1 MILSP
6 ALTLVGKAKPVLKGR
21 KIGALVT
28 DGADGDRLQAL
39 RDALEREGAELAI
52 VAPKIGGVRLKSGKH
67 LATDMALSGAPSVF
81 FDAVAIFASAEGIKP
96 LLKNSAAIDWVRDAF
111 GHLKVIGHTSAA
123 QPLFAKASI
132 ADDLD
137 EGVIELDGRRECR
150 AIHRGREAAARVG
163 SRGSP
168 LRKRRMTAASTAPAS
183 AEVIS
188 LADDRASIRRR
199 LLQRSARDVA
209 EKAFARA
216 GDYDEDGAYPAADV
230 AALHESGLLTAVLPV
245 KCGGAGLTGL
255 SLSEVLRSIGSGSLP
270 LGRLFEGHVNALE
283 LVLRY
288 GNDRRVELVAEE
300 ARAGKLFGVWNT
312 DDANGLRL
320 IHRHGRSWLE
330 GRKVLASGAGH
341 IERPLVTATDENGR
355 RLIVLP
361 KLGVP
366 DRADLSR
373 WTAQGMRASATGAVD
388 FTGVEIE
395 PMEIVGREGDYE
407 RQPWFSAGAW
417 RFAAV
422 HLGGMERLFDLLR
435 RHLQETNRGQD
446 PHQAARLGRAA
457 MAVETARLWVA
468 QAASTT
474 EAPLGSRAPEQ
485 LVAYVNLARLAVEA
499 AALDL
504 MQLAQRSVG
513 LQAFMRPNPIER
525 ISRDLATYLRQPGPD
540 RALTDAA
547 AWVLAQPVGAQ
558 DLWR

>member
-1 MILSP
+1 M
-6 ALTLVGKAKPVLKGR
+6 R
-21 KIGALVT
+21 
-28 DGADGDRLQAL
+28 
-39 RDALEREGAELAI
+39 
-52 VAPKIGGVRLKSGKH
+52 
-67 LATDMALSGAPSVF
+67 M
-81 FDAVAIFASAEGIKP
+81 
-96 LLKNSAAIDWVRDAF
+96 
-111 GHLKVIGHTSAA
+111 
-123 QPLFAKASI
+123 
-132 ADDLD
+132 
-137 EGVIELDGRRECR
+137 
-150 AIHRGREAAARVG
+150 G
-163 SRGSP
+163 SRGTP
-168 LRKRRMTAASTAPAS
+168 LRKRRMTVASPAPAS
-183 AEVIS
+183 AKVIS
-188 LADDRASIRRR
+188 LTDERVSIRRR
-199 LLQRSARDVA
+199 SLQRSARDVA
-209 EKAFARA
+209 QKAFARA
-216 GDYDEDGAYPAADV
+216 GEYDEDGAFPAEDV
-230 AALHESGLLTAVLPV
+230 AALHESGLLVAVLPV
-245 KCGGAGLTGL
+245 KFGGAGLTGL

-283 LVLRY
+283 LVVRY
-288 GNDRRVELVAEE
+288 GNDPRVKLVAEE

-312 DDANGLRL
+312 DDASGLRL

-330 GRKVLASGAGH
+330 GRKILASGAGH

-355 RLIVLP
+355 RMIVLP
-361 KLGVP
+361 KVAAP
-366 DRADLSR
+366 DRADVSR
-373 WTAQGMRASATGAVD
+373 WTAQGMRASSSGAVD

-395 PMEIVGREGDYE
+395 PMEIVGCEGDYE

-435 RHLQETNRGQD
+435 RHLVETNRGQD
-446 PHQAARLGRAA
+446 PHQSARLGRAA

-474 EAPLGSRAPEQ
+474 DSSLGAKAPEQ

-540 RALTDAA
+540 RAMTDAA
-547 AWVLAQPVGAQ
+547 AWVLAQPVDAQ

>member
-1 MILSP
+1 MTVASP
-6 ALTLVGKAKPVLKGR
+6 
-21 KIGALVT
+21 
-28 DGADGDRLQAL
+28 
-39 RDALEREGAELAI
+39 
-52 VAPKIGGVRLKSGKH
+52 
-67 LATDMALSGAPSVF
+67 
-81 FDAVAIFASAEGIKP
+81 
-96 LLKNSAAIDWVRDAF
+96 
-111 GHLKVIGHTSAA
+111 
-123 QPLFAKASI
+123 
-132 ADDLD
+132 
-137 EGVIELDGRRECR
+137 
-150 AIHRGREAAARVG
+150 
-163 SRGSP
+163 
-168 LRKRRMTAASTAPAS
+168 APAS
-183 AEVIS
+183 AKVIS
-188 LADDRASIRRR
+188 LTDERVSIRRR
-199 LLQRSARDVA
+199 SLQRSARDVA
-209 EKAFARA
+209 QKAFARA
-216 GDYDEDGAYPAADV
+216 GEYDEDGAFPAEDV
-230 AALHESGLLTAVLPV
+230 AALHESGLLVAVLPV
-245 KCGGAGLTGL
+245 KFGGAGLTGL

-283 LVLRY
+283 LVVRY
-288 GNDRRVELVAEE
+288 GNDPRVKLVAEE
-300 ARAGKLFGVWNT
+300 AQAGKLFGVWNT
-312 DDANGLRL
+312 DDASGLRL

-330 GRKVLASGAGH
+330 GRKILASGAGH

-355 RLIVLP
+355 RMIVLP
-361 KLGVP
+361 KVAAP
-366 DRADLSR
+366 DRADVSR
-373 WTAQGMRASATGAVD
+373 WTAQGMRASSSGAVD

-395 PMEIVGREGDYE
+395 PMEIVGCEGDYE

-435 RHLQETNRGQD
+435 RHLVETNRGQD
-446 PHQAARLGRAA
+446 PHQSARLGRAA

-474 EAPLGSRAPEQ
+474 DSSLGAKAPEQ

-547 AWVLAQPVGAQ
+547 AWVLAQPVDAQ

>member
-1 MILSP
+1 
-6 ALTLVGKAKPVLKGR
+6 
-21 KIGALVT
+21 
-28 DGADGDRLQAL
+28 
-39 RDALEREGAELAI
+39 
-52 VAPKIGGVRLKSGKH
+52 
-67 LATDMALSGAPSVF
+67 
-81 FDAVAIFASAEGIKP
+81 
-96 LLKNSAAIDWVRDAF
+96 
-111 GHLKVIGHTSAA
+111 
-123 QPLFAKASI
+123 
-132 ADDLD
+132 
-137 EGVIELDGRRECR
+137 
-150 AIHRGREAAARVG
+150 
-163 SRGSP
+163 
-168 LRKRRMTAASTAPAS
+168 
-183 AEVIS
+183 
-188 LADDRASIRRR
+188 
-199 LLQRSARDVA
+199 
-209 EKAFARA
+209 
-216 GDYDEDGAYPAADV
+216 
-230 AALHESGLLTAVLPV
+230 LHESGLLVAVLPV
-245 KCGGAGLTGL
+245 KFGGAGLTGL

-288 GNDRRVELVAEE
+288 GNDPRIKLVAEE

-330 GRKVLASGAGH
+330 GRKILASGAGH

-355 RLIVLP
+355 RMIVLP
-361 KLGVP
+361 KVASP
-366 DRADLSR
+366 DRADVSR

-388 FTGVEIE
+388 FTSIEIE
-395 PMEIVGREGDYE
+395 PMEIVGHEGDYE

-435 RHLQETNRGQD
+435 RHLQETKRGHD
-446 PHQAARLGRAA
+446 PHQSARLGRAA

-474 EAPLGSRAPEQ
+474 EGSLGSKAPEQ

-499 AALDL
+499 AALEL
-504 MQLAQRSVG
+504 MQIAQRSVG

-547 AWVLAQPVGAQ
+547 AWVLAQPVDAQ

>member
-1 MILSP
+1 
-6 ALTLVGKAKPVLKGR
+6 
-21 KIGALVT
+21 
-28 DGADGDRLQAL
+28 
-39 RDALEREGAELAI
+39 
-52 VAPKIGGVRLKSGKH
+52 
-67 LATDMALSGAPSVF
+67 
-81 FDAVAIFASAEGIKP
+81 
-96 LLKNSAAIDWVRDAF
+96 
-111 GHLKVIGHTSAA
+111 
-123 QPLFAKASI
+123 
-132 ADDLD
+132 
-137 EGVIELDGRRECR
+137 
-150 AIHRGREAAARVG
+150 
-163 SRGSP
+163 
-168 LRKRRMTAASTAPAS
+168 MTAATASQAS

-188 LADDRASIRRR
+188 LTDERASIRRR
-199 LLQRSARDVA
+199 LLQQSARDVA
-209 EKAFARA
+209 EEAFARA
-216 GDYDEDGAYPAADV
+216 GEYDEDGSFPAADV
-230 AALHESGLLTAVLPV
+230 AALHESGLLTAVLPL
-245 KCGGAGLTGL
+245 KFGGAGLTGL
-255 SLSEVLRSIGSGSLP
+255 SLSEVLRSVGSGSLP

-288 GNDRRVELVAEE
+288 GNDRRVKLVAEE
-300 ARAGKLFGVWNT
+300 AQAGKLFGVWNT

-355 RLIVLP
+355 RMIVLP
-361 KLGVP
+361 KLGAP
-366 DRADLSR
+366 DRADVSR
-373 WTAQGMRASATGAVD
+373 WSAQGMRASATGAVD
-388 FTGVEIE
+388 FTGVEIQ
-395 PMEIVGREGDYE
+395 PLEIVGREGDYE
-407 RQPWFSAGAW
+407 RQPWFSSGAW
-417 RFAAV
+417 RFTAV

-435 RHLQETNRGQD
+435 RHLQETDRGHD

-474 EAPLGSRAPEQ
+474 EGSLGSGAPEQ

-547 AWVLAQPVGAQ
+547 AWLLAQPVSAQ

>member
-1 MILSP
+1 VTAM
-6 ALTLVGKAKPVLKGR
+6 
-21 KIGALVT
+21 GA
-28 DGADGDRLQAL
+28 
-39 RDALEREGAELAI
+39 
-52 VAPKIGGVRLKSGKH
+52 
-67 LATDMALSGAPSVF
+67 
-81 FDAVAIFASAEGIKP
+81 
-96 LLKNSAAIDWVRDAF
+96 
-111 GHLKVIGHTSAA
+111 
-123 QPLFAKASI
+123 
-132 ADDLD
+132 
-137 EGVIELDGRRECR
+137 
-150 AIHRGREAAARVG
+150 
-163 SRGSP
+163 
-168 LRKRRMTAASTAPAS
+168 APAS

-188 LADDRASIRRR
+188 LSDERASIRRR

-216 GDYDEDGAYPAADV
+216 ADYDEDGAYPAADV
-230 AALHESGLLTAVLPV
+230 SALHDSGLLTAVLPV
-245 KCGGAGLTGL
+245 KCGGAGLSGL
-255 SLSEVLRSIGSGSLP
+255 SLSEILRSIGSGSLP

-288 GNDRRVELVAEE
+288 GNHQRAELVAEE

-341 IERPLVTATDENGR
+341 IERPLVTATDEEGR
-355 RLIVLP
+355 RLMVLP
-361 KLGVP
+361 KLDAG
-366 DRADLSR
+366 RADLSR

-388 FTGVEIE
+388 FTGVEIA
-395 PMEIVGREGDYE
+395 PLEIVGREGDYE

-446 PHQAARLGRAA
+446 PHQSARLGGAA

-468 QAASTT
+468 QAASIA

-499 AALDL
+499 AALDV
-504 MQLAQRSVG
+504 MQLIQRSVG
-513 LQAFMRPNPIER
+513 LQAFLRPNPIER
-525 ISRDLATYLRQPGPD
+525 ISRDLGTYLRQPGPD
-540 RALTDAA
+540 RALTEAA
-547 AWVLAQPVGAQ
+547 TWILAQPVGVQ

>member
-1 MILSP
+1 M
-6 ALTLVGKAKPVLKGR
+6 TG
-21 KIGALVT
+21 
-28 DGADGDRLQAL
+28 
-39 RDALEREGAELAI
+39 
-52 VAPKIGGVRLKSGKH
+52 
-67 LATDMALSGAPSVF
+67 
-81 FDAVAIFASAEGIKP
+81 ASA
-96 LLKNSAAIDWVRDAF
+96 
-111 GHLKVIGHTSAA
+111 
-123 QPLFAKASI
+123 
-132 ADDLD
+132 
-137 EGVIELDGRRECR
+137 
-150 AIHRGREAAARVG
+150 
-163 SRGSP
+163 
-168 LRKRRMTAASTAPAS
+168 APAP

-188 LADDRASIRRR
+188 LPDERSSIRRR
-199 LLQRSARDVA
+199 LLQQSARAVA
-209 EKAFARA
+209 EEAFARG

-230 AALHESGLLTAVLPV
+230 AALHESGLLVAVLPV

-255 SLSEVLRSIGSGSLP
+255 SLSEILRSIGSGSLP

-283 LVLRY
+283 LVLCY
-288 GNDRRVELVAEE
+288 GNDRRVDLVAAE

-341 IERPLVTATDENGR
+341 IERPLVTATDEEGR
-355 RLIVLP
+355 RLMVLP
-361 KLGVP
+361 KLDPG
-366 DRADLSR
+366 RADLSR
-373 WTAQGMRASATGAVD
+373 WTAQGMRASATGAVV

-395 PMEIVGREGDYE
+395 PIEIVGREGDYE

-446 PHQAARLGRAA
+446 AHQAARLGGAA
-457 MAVETARLWVA
+457 MAIETARLWVA
-468 QAASTT
+468 QAASIS

-513 LQAFMRPNPIER
+513 LQAFLRPNPIER

-547 AWVLAQPVGAQ
+547 TWILAQPVGVQ

>member
-1 MILSP
+1 
-6 ALTLVGKAKPVLKGR
+6 
-21 KIGALVT
+21 
-28 DGADGDRLQAL
+28 
-39 RDALEREGAELAI
+39 
-52 VAPKIGGVRLKSGKH
+52 
-67 LATDMALSGAPSVF
+67 
-81 FDAVAIFASAEGIKP
+81 
-96 LLKNSAAIDWVRDAF
+96 
-111 GHLKVIGHTSAA
+111 
-123 QPLFAKASI
+123 
-132 ADDLD
+132 
-137 EGVIELDGRRECR
+137 
-150 AIHRGREAAARVG
+150 
-163 SRGSP
+163 
-168 LRKRRMTAASTAPAS
+168 MTAAGAAPAS

-188 LADDRASIRRR
+188 LSDEPASIRRR
-199 LLQRSARDVA
+199 LLRGRAREVG
-209 EKAFARA
+209 ERAFARA
-216 GDYDEDGAYPAADV
+216 GAYDEDGAFPVADV
-230 AALHESGLLTAVLPV
+230 NGLHESGLLIAVLPV
-245 KCGGAGLTGL
+245 RCGGAGLSGL
-255 SLSEVLRSIGSGSLP
+255 CLSEVLQSIGSGSMP

-288 GNDRRVELVAEE
+288 GNHQQVDLVAEE
-300 ARAGKLFGVWNT
+300 ARAGKLSGVWNT

-320 IHRHGRSWLE
+320 IHRYGRSWLE

-361 KLGVP
+361 RVGAP

-373 WTAQGMRASATGAVD
+373 CASATGAVD
-388 FTGVEIE
+388 FTGVEVE
-395 PMEIVGREGDYE
+395 PVEIVGREGDYE
-407 RQPWFSAGAW
+407 RQPWLSAGAW

-422 HLGGMERLFDLLR
+422 QLGGMERLFDLLR
-435 RHLQETNRGQD
+435 RHLQETNRGQHS
-446 PHQAARLGRAA
+446 HQAARLGEAA

-468 QAASTT
+468 EAASTT

-504 MQLAQRSVG
+504 MQLVQRSVG
-513 LQAFMRPNPIER
+513 LQAFMRSNPIER